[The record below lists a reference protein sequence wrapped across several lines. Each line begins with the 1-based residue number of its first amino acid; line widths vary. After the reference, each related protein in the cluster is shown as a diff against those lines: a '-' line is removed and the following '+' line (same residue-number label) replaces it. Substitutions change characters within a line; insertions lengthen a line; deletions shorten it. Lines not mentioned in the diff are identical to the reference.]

1 MFCASGENMS
11 FLQLY
16 FVKKPNPLYIIIK
29 EE

>member
-1 MFCASGENMS
+1 MFYASGENMS

-16 FVKKPNPLYIIIK
+16 FVKKSGPLYIVIK